1 MKKCFEVKPGFDD
14 LKERIVVL
22 RDDTDKKTLFAVI
35 AIVTAVLIA
44 VTAGVVYL
52 LKTRMDDDFD
62 EDWDYDWDDME
73 EEFCEDTCEGECCCT
88 DSDVDDSVKVEQA

>member
-1 MKKCFEVKPGFDD
+1 MKKCFEVRPGFDD

-22 RDDTDKKTLFAVI
+22 KDETDKKTLFAVI
-35 AIVTAVLIA
+35 AIVAAVMIA
-44 VTAGVVYL
+44 VTAGVIYL

-73 EEFCEDTCEGECCCT
+73 DHFCEDNGECCCT
-88 DSDVDDSVKVEQA
+88 DSDVDDSVKVEQV

>member
-1 MKKCFEVKPGFDD
+1 MKKCFEVRPGFDD

-22 RDDTDKKTLFAVI
+22 KDETDKKTLFAVI
-35 AIVTAVLIA
+35 AIVAAVMIA
-44 VTAGVVYL
+44 VTAGVIYL

-73 EEFCEDTCEGECCCT
+73 DEFCEDNGECCCT
-88 DSDVDDSVKVEQA
+88 GI

>member
-22 RDDTDKKTLFAVI
+22 KDETDKKTLFAVI
-35 AIVTAVLIA
+35 AIVAAVMIA
-44 VTAGVVYL
+44 VTAGVIYL

-73 EEFCEDTCEGECCCT
+73 DEFCEDNGECSCT
-88 DSDVDDSVKVEQA
+88 DSDVDDSVKVEQV

>member
-1 MKKCFEVKPGFDD
+1 MKKCFEVRPGFGD

-22 RDDTDKKTLFAVI
+22 KDETDKKTLFAVI
-35 AIVTAVLIA
+35 AIVAAVMIA
-44 VTAGVVYL
+44 VTAGVIYL

-73 EEFCEDTCEGECCCT
+73 DEFCEDNSECCCT
-88 DSDVDDSVKVEQA
+88 DSDVDDSVKVEQV